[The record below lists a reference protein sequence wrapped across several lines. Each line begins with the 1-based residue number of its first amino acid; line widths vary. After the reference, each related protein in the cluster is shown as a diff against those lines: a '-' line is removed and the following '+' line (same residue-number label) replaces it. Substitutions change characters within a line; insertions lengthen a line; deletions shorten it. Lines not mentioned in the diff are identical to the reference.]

1 MAPLVQGDHNKD
13 LHEQMREEHR
23 RGHHP
28 GAPCACPH
36 TAPPRP
42 PATGLPC
49 YLNWGMTLSVISRM
63 VFITTSRGTDAVQL
77 TSNMISSELKFSR
90 RKWMLST
97 TSSGVPNKLASA
109 AVSGLA
115 EPASVLPMA
124 ALP

>member
-1 MAPLVQGDHNKD
+1 MPPLVQGDYHRH
-13 LHEQMREEHR
+13 LHEQMRQENS
-23 RGHHP
+23 RGRHP

-36 TAPPRP
+36 TAQ
-42 PATGLPC
+42 PAAGLPC
-49 YLNWGMTLSVISRM
+49 YLNWGMTLSVMSRM

-97 TSSGVPNKLASA
+97 TSSGVPNRLASA

-124 ALP
+124 ARPV